1 MSKQTAMQRRA
12 RTLTHGQRLLLRR
25 LTARAAAWVRAG
37 RRTDL
42 DGVAAVLG
50 CVVRLAVLA
59 AGAYG
64 AWWAI
69 RRWPAVLWLLVPLWC
84 WAAIRA
90 IPTESTEQPGDEEGD
105 SEPAPAAEEAPP
117 LPTIQDV
124 SEAVSRVGTP
134 HAHLTSLAE
143 SLGTTTDRVREV
155 LAEHGIPV
163 EPVRMR
169 GRGTS
174 TGVKDGRFPAPAAA
188 PESVVAAGQP
198 DNNNTNNTT
207 VQSHAGGAH
216 ITVTPAR
223 QEATR

>member
-1 MSKQTAMQRRA
+1 MPTAMQRRA

-25 LTARAAAWVRAG
+25 LSARAAAWVRAG
-37 RRTDL
+37 RRDDL
-42 DGVAAVLG
+42 DGVAAILG
-50 CVVRLAVLA
+50 CIVRLIVIA

-64 AWWAI
+64 AWLLI
-69 RRWPAVLWLLVPLWC
+69 RRWPAVLWVAVPVWC

-90 IPTESTEQPGDEEGD
+90 IPTESAEQPEDEEGD
-105 SEPAPAAEEAPP
+105 SEPAPAAEQAPP
-117 LPTIQDV
+117 LPTLQDV
-124 SEAVSRVGTP
+124 REAVSRVGTP
-134 HAHLTSLAE
+134 HAHLAVLAE
-143 SLGTTTDRVREV
+143 ALGTTTDRVREV
-155 LAEHGIPV
+155 LAENHIPV

-174 TGVKDGRFPAPAAA
+174 TGVKAGHFPVPAAA
-188 PESVVAAGQP
+188 PETVVAAGQP

-223 QEATR
+223 QEVH